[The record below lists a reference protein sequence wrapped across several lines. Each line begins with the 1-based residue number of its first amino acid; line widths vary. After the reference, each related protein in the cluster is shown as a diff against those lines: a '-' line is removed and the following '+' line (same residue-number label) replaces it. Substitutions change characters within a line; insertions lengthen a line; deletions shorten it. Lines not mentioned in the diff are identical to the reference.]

1 MSIVGASPFTERIA
15 FFDGQRLFASD
26 LQFLE
31 QFNREMRWLHN
42 RSLHQPGIGSGFAVS
57 GNKGDREVRIE
68 PGYAIDNLGR
78 AGQVVKV
85 AAGYARNYLLPRKLA
100 YPATPGKLKVIEFE
114 RKSLLRK
121 EAKQKDDAEKLKTML
136 DPIEIVIRRK
146 VGEQDALYGSVTN
159 SDVADELEKKCFQ
172 IEKRKIHMDDHIKAL
187 GEYSIPIRL
196 FKDVTANVKLKVE
209 PETEGQ

>member
-1 MSIVGASPFTERIA
+1 MEVI
-15 FFDGQRLFASD
+15 L
-26 LQFLE
+26 
-31 QFNREMRWLHN
+31 RET
-42 RSLHQPGIGSGFAVS
+42 
-57 GNKGDREVRIE
+57 
-68 PGYAIDNLGR
+68 IDNLGR

-100 YPATPGKLKVIEFE
+100 YPVTPGNMKVIEFE

-136 DPIEIVIRRK
+136 DPVEIVIRRK
-146 VGEQDALYGSVTN
+146 VGEQNALYGSVTN
-159 SDVADELEKKCFQ
+159 SDVAEELEKKGFQ
-172 IEKRKIHMDDHIKAL
+172 IEKRKIHMDDHIKAV

-209 PETEGQ
+209 PEIEGQ